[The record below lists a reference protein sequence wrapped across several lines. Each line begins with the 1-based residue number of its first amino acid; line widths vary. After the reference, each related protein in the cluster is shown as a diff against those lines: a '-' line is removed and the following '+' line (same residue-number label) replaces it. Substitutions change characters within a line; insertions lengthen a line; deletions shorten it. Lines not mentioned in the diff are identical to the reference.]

1 MITFWLNISK
11 SWVQH
16 CTTRKHYKLLWSSW
30 KFCVRYIYKFFT
42 STSAPLTVNIQRYL
56 YIDYF
61 PPLISWINGL
71 YIPNLEASENVDY
84 NTFFAPFKANLWFTM
99 IITTFVFAFIK
110 LLIQYNY
117 DTISMT
123 NCVGCIWTSFISYLG
138 GKPTKSP
145 IDCKESYKTVIFTS
159 LICGLVIWI
168 CYRAYLTAEL
178 SITEKS
184 HPFTDMHSFSKTDWR
199 YILNDLS
206 FLLQ

>member
-1 MITFWLNISK
+1 M
-11 SWVQH
+11 
-16 CTTRKHYKLLWSSW
+16 
-30 KFCVRYIYKFFT
+30 
-42 STSAPLTVNIQRYL
+42 TVNIQRYL

-61 PPLISWINGL
+61 PPLVSWVNGL

-99 IITTFVFAFIK
+99 IITSFVFAFMK

-117 DTISMT
+117 ATISIT
-123 NCVGCIWTSFISYLG
+123 NCVGCTWTSFISYLG

-145 IDCKESYKTVIFTS
+145 IDSKESYKTVIFTS

-184 HPFTDMHSFSKTDWR
+184 YPFSDMHSFSKTNWR
-199 YILNDLS
+199 YILKVYL
-206 FLLQ
+206 FLLQYMRSSNLFAILLKIYHWRLKTSHWLPVNKIWSS